1 MGGGG
6 ARMGGMGGGGVRMGG
21 PAMGGMSAGRSFGSV
36 GPRSF
41 GAAPRSFG
49 TAPRSY
55 GMSLPRTFGSAP
67 RSYGAMP
74 RSYSAA
80 PPSYGA
86 MPRSYAAAPRS
97 YAVRPMGPSGG
108 AARPSFANP
117 SAGRV
122 TPMRPGAGAQAAA
135 PRQFT
140 PRGGTVAGPQVRPN
154 AGRVSGL
161 PGRQIA
167 AAPQGTGPTRGVVPR
182 TPTMR
187 NPAPGLGP
195 GTPNSMV
202 VRPGRGGPTAL
213 PARIRPAPQGLTT
226 WVRDNNRVGGTVARP
241 GANTLGTAIPR
252 GARTLDFGRLARTNP
267 AAAGIRNRFGD
278 PTNRFAVNPWH
289 NSGGWRGHNGNWH
302 GEHNGF
308 HEDHDVDFIFSFG
321 FFYPFYFGS
330 PFWWGFGY
338 PGYYPSIY
346 SYWGWTPGWV
356 LPSQVYYSAPTQ
368 VYISGNPYTYYGTYR
383 DTAGAQQAINDIRT
397 AWLTGNADLIAAHL
411 SDQLDIRVAFSG
423 KYAYTTAS
431 KDYYG
436 MTLDAI
442 ATSRTV
448 SVDFGQPV
456 WLSDSDVLYTGK
468 QVFYDPDNNQ
478 HTVYL
483 SYRLAHVDANWYIV
497 GVGSSLQPV
506 SADTAGY

>member
-1 MGGGG
+1 MAAAIGIIAFALTVALVPIAPAAARGGGGGGGGRAGGGG
-6 ARMGGMGGGGVRMGG
+6 ARMGGG

-49 TAPRSY
+49 GAPRSY
-55 GMSLPRTFGSAP
+55 GMSAPRSFGAVPRSYGAMPRSYSVAP

-74 RSYSAA
+74 RSYSVA
-80 PPSYGA
+80 PRPYGA
-86 MPRSYAAAPRS
+86 MPRSYAATPRS
-97 YAVRPMGPSGG
+97 YAVRPMAPSG
-108 AARPSFANP
+108 AVAPQARPN
-117 SAGRV
+117 
-122 TPMRPGAGAQAAA
+122 T
-135 PRQFT
+135 
-140 PRGGTVAGPQVRPN
+140 
-154 AGRVSGL
+154 GRVSGL

-182 TPTMR
+182 SPTMT

-195 GTPNSMV
+195 GRPSSMV

-213 PARIRPAPQGLTT
+213 PAQIRPAQQGLTN
-226 WVRDNNRVGGTVARP
+226 WVRDTNRIAATGVRP
-241 GANTLGTAIPR
+241 GVDARGNQIPR
-252 GARTLDFGRLARTNP
+252 GARTLDFDRLARTNP
-267 AAAGIRNRFGD
+267 AAAGLRERYGD
-278 PTNRFAVNPWH
+278 PRHPFAVNPWH
-289 NSGGWRGHNGNWH
+289 NSGGWQDHHGWH
-302 GEHNGF
+302 GEHNGY
-308 HEDHDVDFIFSFG
+308 HHDDDFDFIFSFG

-330 PFWWGFGY
+330 PYWWGLYY

-356 LPSQVYYSAPTQ
+356 LPSQCYYSAPTQ
-368 VYISGNPYTYYGTYR
+368 IYISGNPYTYYGTYR
-383 DTAGAQQAINDIRT
+383 DTAGAQQTINDIRS
-397 AWLTGNADLIAAHL
+397 AWLTGSADLIAGHL

-423 KYAYTTAS
+423 KYAYTTSS

-448 SVDFGQPV
+448 SIDFGQPV
-456 WLSDSDVLYTGK
+456 WLSDVDVLYTGE

-506 SADTAGY
+506 SADAAGS